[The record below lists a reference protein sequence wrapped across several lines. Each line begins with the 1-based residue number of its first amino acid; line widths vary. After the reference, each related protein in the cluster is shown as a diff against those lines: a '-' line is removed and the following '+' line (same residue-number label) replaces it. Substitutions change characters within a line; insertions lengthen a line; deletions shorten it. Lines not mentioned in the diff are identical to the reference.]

1 MSNFCEKRV
10 FAFAKK
16 PMMSPNS
23 DMPAIKTKSIMS
35 FQFSTPKSNKE
46 NVRVQ
51 ILIANISTK
60 WFSILIYAWYR
71 RVMEN
76 AVFSVCVLK
85 KEQKMMMVT

>member
-51 ILIANISTK
+51 I
-60 WFSILIYAWYR
+60 
-71 RVMEN
+71 
-76 AVFSVCVLK
+76 
-85 KEQKMMMVT
+85 